1 MVQARKASTQIAELQ
16 TATGIASTSQ
26 DILRA
31 ASDFFADIFKRD
43 QCQVEEDWC
52 PAQGR
57 KLRFWEAEELAAD
70 STEEEVKKAFS
81 AMAANKSLGKDG
93 LPKELSEAHWDLLGK
108 GFMALAKDFTSLAVL
123 LTEAKE
129 VVTILLHNKG
139 DKDQLN
145 NYRPITL
152 LNFTYKVLARVVTNT
167 MKKNM
172 TWVISPEQYGFLPG
186 RQLSDAVG
194 LVADNIDTTRNDYE
208 DWFLLVVDFKKT
220 FDSVSRGYLFRTL
233 RAMGFPDRLVC
244 WVEGLHA
251 ETQTWVLV
259 NGWIGGWHGGGLR
272 ADLPMGIKMFFA
284 HEKLLKHWEGK
295 SPRWKAAIENF
306 MEMPLGYLLEAS
318 TREAVENERIVLT
331 KRILLKGTTPI
342 GGQKD
347 AKPQWEKSLGDLL
360 ALDCNGT
367 PALKASAML
376 ERELGGKAHAKL
388 AVRACTLEMER
399 IAAQRAYSG
408 HTGGKFGWV
417 SEGLP
422 LCGAQP
428 HRLPHL

>member
-1 MVQARKASTQIAELQ
+1 MVHKHGVWRIVEATVAKCAVTDGNTFKPLLLRLAVGLRTFAKEEGKRVKATVTHLVDEVAELRQEMMRDPSCKATSTQLAVKEAQLREYQ
-16 TATGIASTSQ
+16 ASRKDKQHQMS
-26 DILRA
+26 

-272 ADLPMGIKMFFA
+272 G
-284 HEKLLKHWEGK
+284 
-295 SPRWKAAIENF
+295 
-306 MEMPLGYLLEAS
+306 
-318 TREAVENERIVLT
+318 
-331 KRILLKGTTPI
+331 
-342 GGQKD
+342 
-347 AKPQWEKSLGDLL
+347 
-360 ALDCNGT
+360 
-367 PALKASAML
+367 PA
-376 ERELGGKAHAKL
+376 
-388 AVRACTLEMER
+388 
-399 IAAQRAYSG
+399 
-408 HTGGKFGWV
+408 
-417 SEGLP
+417 
-422 LCGAQP
+422 
-428 HRLPHL
+428 RLPPCPVRVSVCG